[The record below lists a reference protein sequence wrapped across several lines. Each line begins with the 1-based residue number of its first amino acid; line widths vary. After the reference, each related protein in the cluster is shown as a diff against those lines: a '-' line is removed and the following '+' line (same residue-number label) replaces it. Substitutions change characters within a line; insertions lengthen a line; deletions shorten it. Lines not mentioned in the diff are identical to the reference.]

1 MPSINPFEY
10 QNSDEFFNEFEN
22 FLSQIDPMAIIM
34 PLLGIFL
41 VLLAIGITLY
51 LLRAI
56 AIYKMGKTVGAKAAW
71 LAFIPVLDSYVIGRI
86 AETPFEGK
94 KPFKYSI
101 ILPLVNLI
109 SIIITYMS
117 ESNFSQNVEF
127 FTKRVIFIT
136 NNYDEKAAFDKIFS
150 MSLELLSDYISVIL
164 ISSVASILLSILTFI
179 ALYKVYRLF
188 APSKAGTLLVCSF
201 FFGIVQPI
209 ALFCLR
215 NKAVCGSFK
224 APEANVYVQDPV
236 MVQEVKEENN
246 IPEDNT

>member
-22 FLSQIDPMAIIM
+22 FLSQINPMTIIM

-41 VLLAIGITLY
+41 ILLAVGITLY

-71 LAFIPVLDSYVIGRI
+71 LAFIPVFDSYVVGRI

-101 ILPLVNLI
+101 ILPLVNI
-109 SIIITYMS
+109 INIIVPSIYQSDFSRSVELFTRRVDFII
-117 ESNFSQNVEF
+117 
-127 FTKRVIFIT
+127 
-136 NNYDEKAAFDKIFS
+136 NNYDNGMIFDKIFN
-150 MSLELLSDYISVIL
+150 MSLYLLSDL
-164 ISSVASILLSILTFI
+164 ITWLAVSSAVSILLSIVTFI
-179 ALYKVYRLF
+179 VLYKVYRLF
-188 APSKAGTLLVCSF
+188 APSKAGTLLVFSF
-201 FFGIVQPI
+201 FFGIVEPI

-224 APEANVYVQDPV
+224 APETDVYVQEPV
-236 MVQEVKEENN
+236 MVKEENN